1 MFAQVSSFKNNH
13 VTISA
18 SLNVFLYVAT
28 HGTKLQ
34 KSSPQ
39 KIVFS
44 QRMTAF
50 QTMNIVKKTHLS
62 NTHFPDVVNH
72 LCLGKSKFARCSLN
86 DAEVLI
92 KEVRQFQVGLPL
104 PAPIAIIISLI
115 NQPAKDLRILCKSKK
130 YKN

>member
-1 MFAQVSSFKNNH
+1 MHLKNSCLSEGKVNH
-13 VTISA
+13 IFIGKSCSKLVITLGTINNYQFFFSVTNGCI
-18 SLNVFLYVAT
+18 LE
-28 HGTKLQ
+28 K
-34 KSSPQ
+34 
-39 KIVFS
+39 
-44 QRMTAF
+44 
-50 QTMNIVKKTHLS
+50 MNIVKKTHLS

-115 NQPAKDLRILCKSKK
+115 NQSHLPVKDLRFFARAKNKK
-130 YKN
+130 